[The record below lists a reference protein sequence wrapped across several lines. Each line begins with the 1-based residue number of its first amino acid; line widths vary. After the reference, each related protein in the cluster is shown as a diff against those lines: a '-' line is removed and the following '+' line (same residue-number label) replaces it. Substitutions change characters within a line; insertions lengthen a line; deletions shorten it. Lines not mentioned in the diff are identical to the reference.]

1 MLVFLSASV
10 FSSEASHM
18 TVSSPV
24 LTPLHQPRIAAIDG
38 GGTKTL
44 LAVVGRDGS
53 LGPVLRGAGSNPFDQ
68 AGWQDVLQSLL
79 GQLPSTTAALSLGLA
94 GYEETRVLGREQSE
108 VVENAFAGPFSICSD
123 VELACTGAF
132 AGEAGVLILSG
143 TGSVAWAT
151 DGRGGQVKI
160 GGWGGLFGDEG
171 SGFWIGRQAL
181 ALLTALLDGRNQADH
196 AFFAPFV
203 AAMGLP
209 TEKAA
214 CGTALLEWYGT
225 LRHPRASVAALA
237 RIVSD
242 LAEDGL
248 EPARRLM
255 REAADHLCAHIEA
268 AQRHFPETSL
278 PWSYAGGTFQSR
290 FLRESIALRYGAPV
304 PPRLPPVGGGLLN
317 AARLAGWDVDDAWIE
332 RVSVALRDAGLTS

>member
-1 MLVFLSASV
+1 MPV
-10 FSSEASHM
+10 SSP
-18 TVSSPV
+18 VSSPV
-24 LTPLHQPRIAAIDG
+24 LTPLHQPCIAAIDG

-79 GQLPSTTAALSLGLA
+79 RQLPSTTAALSLGLA

-108 VVENAFAGPFSICSD
+108 VVGNAFAGPFNICSD
-123 VELACTGAF
+123 VEMACTGAF
-132 AGEAGVLILSG
+132 AGKAGVLVLSG

-255 REAADHLCAHIEA
+255 CEAAGHLCAHIEA

-290 FLRESIALRYGAPV
+290 SLRESVAVRHGTPV
-304 PPRLPPVGGGLLN
+304 PPRLPPVGGGLLS